1 MFYLV
6 VCSTGNQVEKPFSFL
21 PALAQLRMSYIKED
35 SMFDVSSTEGA
46 SQVIAQLIQ
55 ALAKVEASKKSDTI
69 DKMDNTMVSAPET
82 YFLDDDRFAFQSDLN
97 YGSYSGI
104 NHG

>member
-1 MFYLV
+1 
-6 VCSTGNQVEKPFSFL
+6 
-21 PALAQLRMSYIKED
+21 
-35 SMFDVSSTEGA
+35 
-46 SQVIAQLIQ
+46 
-55 ALAKVEASKKSDTI
+55 LAKVEASKKSDTI